1 MLKRE
6 GDNLNLSSSNS
17 PSSRFYLNNEDTN
30 SQDANIF
37 YKENQ
42 QQQQKK
48 PDEFNMRNYF
58 LMHKVLSKL
67 MQCKYAWP
75 FKNAVSEEDAPDYSK
90 IIEVNKAF

>member
-1 MLKRE
+1 M
-6 GDNLNLSSSNS
+6 NLSSNNNSNS
-17 PSSRFYLNNEDTN
+17 PNSRFFLNEDTN
-30 SQDANIF
+30 SQDANMF

-42 QQQQKK
+42 QHKK
-48 PDEFNMRNYF
+48 EEEFNLRNYF

-90 IIEVNKAF
+90 IIEV